1 MDHDLQPRTLLG
13 CELVVDV
20 AHNFGEV
27 SLRVTGASMVPALWP
42 GDVIT
47 IRRRDIAELQP
58 GQIVLSRRQRELVA
72 HRIVW
77 IRGDSVI
84 TRGDSLLLDDPP
96 VNAFNIVGEVVSI
109 DRHGRPLRPK
119 QSFSQRTGSFILR
132 RSGLCLRMTLRLG
145 LRIRRWMS
153 GEYSWAS

>member
-1 MDHDLQPRTLLG
+1 MDVELQRRVTLG
-13 CELVVDV
+13 HELVAEV
-20 AHNFGEV
+20 ASKFGEV
-27 SLRVTGASMVPALWP
+27 SLKVTGASMIPAIWP

-47 IRRRDIAELQP
+47 IRRCETAELRP
-58 GQIVLSRRQRELVA
+58 GQIVLLRRGGQLVA

-77 IRGDSVI
+77 IRDDSVI

-109 DRHGRPLRPK
+109 DRYGRFLRPR